1 MTGGASES
9 GFFFIRHGQTVANRD
24 GVRSGGESDTH
35 LTELGREQART
46 AGLTLHRLGV
56 APSLILTSPL
66 SRTIDTAE
74 MLNERFGL
82 EIRTVPGLTERRL
95 GAWNGRSIEA
105 TQPLLVAGE
114 TPPGGEANAV
124 FKARV
129 LAALRGLAPHYASW
143 PLIVSSRG
151 VARILLEHAGLMHAT
166 SLPNGAIL
174 RATLANSGGDGG
186 FVVSGI
192 DHLEAPSDAA

>member
-1 MTGGASES
+1 MTGGAPES

-35 LTELGREQART
+35 LTVLGREQART
-46 AGLTLHRLGV
+46 AGLTLHRLGA

-74 MLNERFGL
+74 ILNERFGL
-82 EIRTVPGLTERRL
+82 EIRTVSGLTERRL

-105 TQPLLVAGE
+105 TQPLLAAGE
-114 TPPGGEANAV
+114 TPPGGETNAV

-129 LAALRGLAPHYASW
+129 LAAFRGLAPHYASW

-151 VARILLEHAGLMHAT
+151 VARILLEHAGLVDAT

-174 RATLANSGGDGG
+174 RATLANSDGDGD

-192 DHLEAPSDAA
+192 DHLEAPSDTA